1 MKNYKLHISD
11 GFKDLYGDEM
21 LISKEIENR
30 VLNTF
35 SSFGYEL
42 IKTPGLEYI
51 DVYSLDS
58 TQKPDLYN
66 LINRQGEV
74 LSLRND
80 MTSSVARFVSTN
92 NSLKGDTYKYCYCA
106 DTYRYPRLYQGK
118 NHQFLQAGIELIGNS
133 SIESDVEAIYLASQ
147 ALKACNC
154 NKFTINIGS
163 SLFLDTLFDD
173 FKINNDVK
181 KLILQSVENKDY
193 VSLKNILNENLDAEH
208 SKLIF
213 DLMIRGGKLK
223 FIENLMNSLKGK
235 KSQEVLK
242 YLKNIYLTLREL
254 DVDNIIFDFSIYS
267 YQKYYT
273 GIIFNIFVDNITKA
287 LVFGGRCDSLFK
299 KYGKDLPNVGFGLDL
314 DLLTSYILNSS
325 LIDVKKKKY
334 LAYQD
339 GENFI
344 SALKFTENLKSEN
357 IILSWIKFNNLDEAL
372 EYAKENS
379 YDKVVEFTKSGISL
393 KEVK

>member
-1 MKNYKLHISD
+1 
-11 GFKDLYGDEM
+11 
-21 LISKEIENR
+21 
-30 VLNTF
+30 
-35 SSFGYEL
+35 
-42 IKTPGLEYI
+42 
-51 DVYSLDS
+51 
-58 TQKPDLYN
+58 
-66 LINRQGEV
+66 
-74 LSLRND
+74 
-80 MTSSVARFVSTN
+80 
-92 NSLKGDTYKYCYCA
+92 
-106 DTYRYPRLYQGK
+106 
-118 NHQFLQAGIELIGNS
+118 
-133 SIESDVEAIYLASQ
+133 
-147 ALKACNC
+147 
-154 NKFTINIGS
+154 
-163 SLFLDTLFDD
+163 
-173 FKINNDVK
+173 
-181 KLILQSVENKDY
+181 
-193 VSLKNILNENLDAEH
+193 
-208 SKLIF
+208 
-213 DLMIRGGKLK
+213 
-223 FIENLMNSLKGK
+223 MNSLKGK
-235 KSQEVLK
+235 KSEEVLK